1 MSIMCADSVSDN
13 TSSESLELV
22 TRQRDALLNAV
33 RAFMAEAVSVCCST
47 RRQIDYALL
56 LASDDPGERA
66 KLRPP
71 NFEELPLSEQ
81 WRIDRQLGILDWDG
95 KFGLPR
101 GMTPDGKYGLY
112 DTGRGTRSWVGNTD
126 GPLRYEDE
134 ETAKVAALIFN
145 RMVGFPL
152 TRVRA
157 QEFDDGKLLT
167 KVETIEPKMTPEQ
180 ALADLEEGEAL

>member
-1 MSIMCADSVSDN
+1 MLSCSHPTTPESVPSCDRPTLKSFPCPN
-13 TSSESLELV
+13 
-22 TRQRDALLNAV
+22 NGG
-33 RAFMAEAVSVCCST
+33 ST
-47 RRQIDYALL
+47 
-56 LASDDPGERA
+56 
-66 KLRPP
+66 
-71 NFEELPLSEQ
+71 
-81 WRIDRQLGILDWDG
+81 RQLGILDWDG